1 MTIGETIGNAV
12 QIAVDVE
19 VDIIKISFSGIM
31 DIEINKDILSSTV
44 KMYEEIS
51 SQLKGIVDDVVAVTG
66 FIIDTVR
73 ASFGYIGGLTS
84 PLSELSKEDAYN
96 KAVEHINALLDEEE
110 AEAVEERRC

>member
-12 QIAVDVE
+12 SIAVDVV

-51 SQLKGIVDDVVAVTG
+51 SQLKGIVDDIASVTS
-66 FIIDTVR
+66 FVIDTVR
-73 ASFGYIGGLTS
+73 ASFSYVGGLTS
-84 PLSELSKEDAYN
+84 PISNLNKDEAYQ
-96 KAVEHINALLDEEE
+96 KGVEHINALLADDEE
-110 AEAVEERRC
+110 